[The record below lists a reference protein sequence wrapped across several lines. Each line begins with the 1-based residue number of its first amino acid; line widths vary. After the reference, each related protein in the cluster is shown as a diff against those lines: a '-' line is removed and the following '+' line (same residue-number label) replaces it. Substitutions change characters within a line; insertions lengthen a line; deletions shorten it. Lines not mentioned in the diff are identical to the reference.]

1 MTKLILLALAVAACS
16 TTATI
21 ADGTC
26 GNYVLDPGEDCDQ
39 PGANCTADCRIV
51 CDPTMRGTVCAG
63 SNDGTCCPTGFTC
76 GVDDVCHAPGGTL
89 STVGISQPFDV
100 AQFRVADLDGD
111 LIDDVLGVSSS
122 AVSAIYGDLISPL
135 TNANTQ
141 SSPFS
146 TGPIA
151 IGDYTGDQRPDVVI
165 PTAAGLYALET
176 SSGVP
181 QPVAFP
187 AFVYTTAVAAR
198 VATLGGDRAVALSFD
213 VATANAVLSAD
224 AMTPVPLCGQAG
236 IQLGNIAG
244 RGLTADTE
252 SINTVG
258 TPLRVPLETETSM
271 GLVVCIQTPA
281 SLLSIPSYEYMA
293 TSVIGT
299 GGGNRLTPD
308 PFAGMAIPAYGETFF
323 AHLDN
328 DPSPCPDLAVPVIDN
343 TNGNNDPFGAG
354 LNATVVVPGKANA
367 IGLGCTLNPVT
378 AASSLKVAGVPL
390 ASITIT
396 HLGKTFSA
404 LVTESGIYDVNVGT
418 GANVTSPV
426 IPATRGWRYA
436 IVADLDGNGLPDLVT
451 VGAAADVEVIF
462 QQPAVLGES
471 QWIQRRIT
479 TTGAVSLVTAGDY
492 DGDGFTDLAFAV
504 VDPSDSRSGAI
515 AVAWGGTDGFADPQI
530 SVTLDEFFS
539 MTTAQIPDP
548 SQPVGFDHAD
558 DLIVAHGALAGIT
571 TPYAIDPA
579 DPSQAT
585 YIYGSSTRLL
595 SSPFRVKQGAVVA
608 GDPGVLAAIGNYGPG
623 GALGVLGVFSVPQ
636 LGNAAGE
643 YEAEQLGPEP
653 YGDFTQTAGVL
664 FDVCGQQP
672 ACVQSAKLFNIAL
685 GATGELLLA
694 LRGDHVYGGKN
705 SPAGTDVGADEPYCG
720 SYYLATSGS
729 TPSWSL
735 TKCHDLV
742 GDPQGAV
749 DLTTS
754 PWSSVYEVASSKVLT
769 NDGMTAL
776 IVLSKLN
783 TAKAYEAVLW
793 NLTMVNGAPL
803 LSSPVALSM
812 ELGTTLGIENVN
824 CYDATSI
831 ELGQYTDASGAVF
844 GADGPDMVVA
854 CRAPSTLSGTGFSMQ
869 LFMRFTN
876 ASGVAYVPAIDTGQ
890 DTTIELHAGD
900 LNGDGLDDVVYT
912 VGSTQQGTIHLFTQC
927 DSHGAGCDRSGG
939 SR

>member
-39 PGANCTADCRIV
+39 PGGNCTADCQIA
-51 CDPTMRGTVCAG
+51 CDPTMRGDVCDSAI
-63 SNDGTCCPTGFTC
+63 DGMCCPQSFVC
-76 GVDDVCHAPGGTL
+76 GVDHVCHAPGGTL
-89 STVGISQPFDV
+89 STVGISQPFE
-100 AQFRVADLDGD
+100 ASQFRVADLDGD

-122 AVSAIYGDLISPL
+122 AVSAIYGDPISPL

-151 IGDYTGDQRPDVVI
+151 IGDFTGDQRPDVVI

-187 AFVYTTAVAAR
+187 ALVDTTAVNAR
-198 VATLGGDRAVALSFD
+198 VATLGAERAVTLAFD
-213 VATANAVLSAD
+213 VSTANANAVVSAD
-224 AMTPVPLCGQAG
+224 GMTPVALCGQDG
-236 IQLGNIAG
+236 IQLGNIGG

-252 SINTVG
+252 SINTSG
-258 TPLRVPLETETSM
+258 TPLRVPVEIETAN
-271 GLVVCIQTPA
+271 GLVVCLQTPP
-281 SLLSIPSYEYMA
+281 SLLSVPSYEYMGT
-293 TSVIGT
+293 TSL
-299 GGGNRLTPD
+299 GGGTRLLPD
-308 PFAGMAIPAYGETFF
+308 PVSNMTMPGYGETFF
-323 AHLDN
+323 VHLDD
-328 DPSPCPDLAVPVIDN
+328 DPSVCPDLVIPVIDN

-354 LNATVVVPGKANA
+354 LDATVVVPGKANA
-367 IGLGCTLNPVT
+367 VGLGCTLNPVT
-378 AASSLKVAGVPL
+378 PAVGLKVAGVAL

-404 LVTESGIYDVNVGT
+404 LVTESGIYDVDVSAGTNV
-418 GANVTSPV
+418 VTPV
-426 IPATRGWRYA
+426 IAATRSWRYA
-436 IVADLDGNGLPDLVT
+436 IVADLDGNGLLDLVT

-462 QQPAVLGES
+462 QQPPMGGES

-492 DGDGFTDLAFAV
+492 DGDGITDLAFAI

-515 AVAWGGTDGFADPQI
+515 AVSWGGADGFAEPQI

-548 SQPVGFDHAD
+548 SQPLGFDHAD
-558 DLIVAHGALAGIT
+558 DLIVAHGALGAIS
-571 TPYAIDPA
+571 TPFTIDPA
-579 DPSQAT
+579 DPSQIT
-585 YIYGSSTRLL
+585 FIYGSSTRLL
-595 SSPFRVKQGAVVA
+595 SSPFRVKQGTVVV
-608 GDPGVLAAIGNYGPG
+608 GDPGIVAAIGNYGAG
-623 GALGVLGVFSVPQ
+623 GALGVLGVFNVPQ
-636 LGNAAGE
+636 GGNAGGS

-664 FDVCGQQP
+664 FGVCDQQA
-672 ACVQSAKLFNIAL
+672 ACVQSAKLFNVEL
-685 GATGELLLA
+685 GSSELLLA
-694 LRGDHVYGGKN
+694 LRGDHVYGGKS
-705 SPAGTDVGADEPYCG
+705 SPLGTDVGSDEPYCG
-720 SYYLATSGS
+720 GYYVATASS
-729 TPSWSL
+729 TPTWSL
-735 TKCHDLV
+735 EKCHDLV
-742 GDPQGAV
+742 GDPQGQV
-749 DLTTS
+749 DLTTT
-754 PWSSVYEVASSKVLT
+754 PWNSVYEIASSKVLSS
-769 NDGMTAL
+769 DGTTAV

-783 TAKAYEAVLW
+783 QAKEYQAVLW
-793 NLTMVNGAPL
+793 NLTMANGAPL

-812 ELGTTLGIENVN
+812 ELSTTLGIDNVN
-824 CYDATSI
+824 CYDAASI
-831 ELGQYTDASGAVF
+831 ELGQYTDASGTVY

-869 LFMRFTN
+869 LFARFTN
-876 ASGVAYVPAIDTGQ
+876 ATSVAYVFAIDTGQ